1 MNDLEFDMNDFACE
15 EQNEESVGVGVQ
27 QESSTEEE
35 PAQTSNEQVNEDTY
49 EKPSSFSVFLV
60 FIGMIVVMALFF
72 KIVLP
77 ALDNSN
83 HSLATD
89 VIEKSQEDGYWKDV
103 LRQAN

>member
-15 EQNEESVGVGVQ
+15 EQNEESVGAGVQ
-27 QESSTEEE
+27 QESSTEETV
-35 PAQTSNEQVNEDTY
+35 QTSNEQVNEDTY
-49 EKPSSFSVFLV
+49 ERPSSFLVFLV

-103 LRQAN
+103 LRRAN